1 MNHLEIAEAFFRA
14 MTEEDDQAVRDLCAP
29 DVRPQQNGGPPLDV
43 DALLGFA
50 KLVHRAAKGFE
61 YGDPVRSATATGFV
75 QEHSI
80 RGTLSDGQKVE
91 VPTCVVGD
99 ISDGKITGLREYF
112 DTAAGANLRAAL
124 NQSRTW
130 NGAIR

>member
-50 KLVHRAAKGFE
+50 KLVHRAAKASSTAIPCGPPPPP
-61 YGDPVRSATATGFV
+61 GSSRNIRSGARLPTA
-75 QEHSI
+75 
-80 RGTLSDGQKVE
+80 R
-91 VPTCVVGD
+91 
-99 ISDGKITGLREYF
+99 R
-112 DTAAGANLRAAL
+112 
-124 NQSRTW
+124 
-130 NGAIR
+130 

>member
-1 MNHLEIAEAFFRA
+1 MN
-14 MTEEDDQAVRDLCAP
+14 
-29 DVRPQQNGGPPLDV
+29 V

-124 NQSRTW
+124 VGAYREFVHSLTTPGFLARAAGLGVLVADKGLDVEYRLGEYIGLANQTR
-130 NGAIR
+130 